1 MTGFPLLQ
9 LSNIPVCVCI
19 FFIHSSVHGYLS
31 CLYLLAT
38 VSYVAMNVSV
48 QVSLWY
54 PTSNSLGYIPRSG
67 IAGLNGSFTLSVLR
81 NLQTIFHRNGPFYI
95 PNSMVWIFQF
105 LHICVSACYCLVF
118 FFFFLIVTI
127 LMSMRCYFLVAFICL
142 SLMIIN
148 VEHFHMLIGYLYIF
162 FVEMSR

>member
-1 MTGFPLLQ
+1 MTGFPLSQ
-9 LSNIPVCVCI
+9 LSNIPVCMCI

-38 VSYVAMNVSV
+38 VNYVAMNVSV
-48 QVSLWY
+48 QISLWY
-54 PTSNSLGYIPRSG
+54 PTSSSLGYIPRSG

-81 NLQTIFHRNGPFYI
+81 NLQTIFHRNGPFYV

-105 LHICVSACYCLVF
+105 LHVCVNACYFLV
-118 FFFFLIVTI
+118 FFFLIVTI
-127 LMSMRCYFLVAFICL
+127 LMSMRCYFLMAFICL
-142 SLMIIN
+142 SLIIIN

-162 FVEMSR
+162 FVEMSM